1 MFPLAALVMLMVY
14 VHVGRLE
21 VIDAIVEAME
31 PGPALD
37 AMRYSLGGLDYEH
50 APPRPD
56 LSGGPLDA
64 VILSSD
70 YVCGRVGRVV
80 EERTSGWVEAVA
92 QPWRIGALSVV
103 GRTEQALELYQQVRA
118 HGAGTAWLES
128 YFGPQILIDAGRRD
142 EAREALDRGRE
153 LARQTGSQVLLCS
166 NLLEEARYALRLE
179 RDPEAALETL
189 ERMEREP
196 GARTFPVMSEQ
207 LDMWAGFALLLRSED
222 ESALERLQAAVESM
236 RGGDR
241 VLELPTAAV
250 YLAEAHWRAGNEE
263 AADQA
268 ADLALEASRI
278 QGSNHLLLLALA
290 DFPAVVSR
298 RLDAEPAAD
307 SPWHELGRALLAQAV
322 PVGAELRATVELCE
336 FGRCAI
342 FVGAEQVRPRIA
354 KSCELL
360 AYLTST
366 KPPEAGRDELLDA
379 MFDGRNDDST
389 RSYLRQAIRWL
400 RQVLPGDD
408 ALVVDN
414 GRVRLAEVVVRSES
428 VSFETGLAQA
438 ARLLGEERL
447 SATLEAL
454 ELYDKGEYMPNTHSP
469 WADERRQR
477 LADMA
482 ADARY
487 EAAELAYSLGR
498 YQEAD
503 ELVERLLRADP
514 YRETAWRLTMRIL
527 SALGNEDGVIRAYQS
542 CERALAE
549 IGATPAPT
557 TRRLLER
564 LRR

>member
-1 MFPLAALVMLMVY
+1 
-14 VHVGRLE
+14 
-21 VIDAIVEAME
+21 
-31 PGPALD
+31 
-37 AMRYSLGGLDYEH
+37 
-50 APPRPD
+50 
-56 LSGGPLDA
+56 
-64 VILSSD
+64 
-70 YVCGRVGRVV
+70 
-80 EERTSGWVEAVA
+80 
-92 QPWRIGALSVV
+92 
-103 GRTEQALELYQQVRA
+103 
-118 HGAGTAWLES
+118 
-128 YFGPQILIDAGRRD
+128 
-142 EAREALDRGRE
+142 
-153 LARQTGSQVLLCS
+153 
-166 NLLEEARYALRLE
+166 
-179 RDPEAALETL
+179 
-189 ERMEREP
+189 
-196 GARTFPVMSEQ
+196 
-207 LDMWAGFALLLRSED
+207 
-222 ESALERLQAAVESM
+222 
-236 RGGDR
+236 
-241 VLELPTAAV
+241 V
-250 YLAEAHWRAGNEE
+250 YLAEAHWRAGNED

-366 KPPEAGRDELLDA
+366 KPPEAARDELLDA

-498 YQEAD
+498 YQAAD